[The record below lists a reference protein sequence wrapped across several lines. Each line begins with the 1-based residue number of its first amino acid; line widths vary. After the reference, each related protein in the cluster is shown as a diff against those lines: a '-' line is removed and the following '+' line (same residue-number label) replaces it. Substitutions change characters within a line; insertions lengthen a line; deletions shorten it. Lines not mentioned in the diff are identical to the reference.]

1 MFQDLR
7 YGARMLLKSPSFTSI
22 AVVTL
27 ALGIGA
33 NTAIFSLINKVLL
46 RPLPVVEPGRIVSV
60 NNTTVA
66 TTKERTFPTLF
77 SYLNYRD
84 LRDRNE
90 ILDGLIAYT
99 MAPVN
104 LSDAGVNERVWGY
117 LVSGNYFETLGAKAA
132 LGRMI
137 SPEDDRAPGAHP
149 VAVLSHKCFER
160 RFGADPSVVGREL
173 IVNGR
178 SFTVIGVAPPGF
190 IGLEVNYVPEIW
202 FPLMMQSEIR
212 PGREW
217 LNNRKREGL
226 FLAGRLKPGSTAAQ
240 AESSLKI
247 IAAALAREYPNEN
260 EGMSIEL
267 SPPGLFGA
275 LGRGPILGFSTVL
288 MGVVGLVL
296 LLVCTNLA
304 NLMLARAM
312 DRRREI
318 AVRLALGAGRI
329 RIVRQLLTEN
339 FLLSFLGGAMGL
351 LLAFWVIQ
359 AAGTF
364 RPPMDVPLSTELSLD
379 VRVFIFTITITF
391 ITSIVFGLLLAL
403 QATKP
408 DLVPALKNEA
418 LPGSRRSRLRNALVT
433 AQVALSLT
441 LMIAAGL
448 VLRGLQRMQFTD
460 LGFNPRHA
468 VKLSFDL
475 DLQGYDRERGNQF
488 QRQLVDRVRSLAGVQ
503 AAGLGNPVP
512 LALYVSVLP
521 INIEGRPPARE
532 GAAPLTG
539 VASAGPGYF
548 QALGTRLLKGRDFTD
563 QDDEKALRVAVINE
577 TFARRFW
584 PGADAIGKR
593 FSLPSRDHTLIQVVG
608 IVQDGKYRSLSEAPQ
623 PFVFTSTKQFYAGL
637 TTLVARTDG
646 EPANALAAIRREVE
660 QLDPHLPV
668 FDAMTLTEHL
678 RLPLFPARVAAAA
691 LGGFGALSLT
701 LAAIGIF
708 GVMSYAV
715 SRRTREIGLRMALGA
730 QTGGV
735 MKLMLLQ
742 GMKLAALGAGIGLL
756 ISMALTRLMKNLLFG
771 VSPTDPLTVGTIVLL
786 LMSVALLACYF
797 PARKAIRVDPMVAL
811 RHE

>member
-7 YGARMLLKSPSFTSI
+7 YGARMLQKSPGFTLI
-22 AVVTL
+22 AVITL

-33 NTAIFSLINKVLL
+33 NTAIFSLINKALL
-46 RPLPVVEPGRIVSV
+46 RPLPVAEPGRIVAI

-84 LRDRNE
+84 LRDGNE

-117 LVSGNYFETLGAKAA
+117 LVSGNYFETLGAKAV
-132 LGRMI
+132 LGRLI

-190 IGLEVNYVPEIW
+190 IGLEVNYAPEIW

-226 FLAGRLKPGSTAAQ
+226 FLAGRLKPGSNAAQ

-296 LLVCTNLA
+296 LLVCTNMA

-329 RIVRQLLTEN
+329 RILRQLLTEN
-339 FLLSFLGGAMGL
+339 LLLSFLGGAMGL
-351 LLAFWVIQ
+351 LLASWVIQ

-379 VRVFIFTITITF
+379 VRVFIFTITLTF
-391 ITSIVFGLLLAL
+391 ITSIVFGLLPAL

-408 DLVPALKNEA
+408 DLAPALKNEA
-418 LPGSRRSRLRNALVT
+418 LKGSRRSRMRDAC
-433 AQVALSLT
+433 
-441 LMIAAGL
+441 
-448 VLRGLQRMQFTD
+448 
-460 LGFNPRHA
+460 
-468 VKLSFDL
+468 
-475 DLQGYDRERGNQF
+475 
-488 QRQLVDRVRSLAGVQ
+488 
-503 AAGLGNPVP
+503 VP
-512 LALYVSVLP
+512 
-521 INIEGRPPARE
+521 G
-532 GAAPLTG
+532 
-539 VASAGPGYF
+539 
-548 QALGTRLLKGRDFTD
+548 
-563 QDDEKALRVAVINE
+563 
-577 TFARRFW
+577 
-584 PGADAIGKR
+584 
-593 FSLPSRDHTLIQVVG
+593 
-608 IVQDGKYRSLSEAPQ
+608 EAH
-623 PFVFTSTKQFYAGL
+623 V
-637 TTLVARTDG
+637 
-646 EPANALAAIRREVE
+646 
-660 QLDPHLPV
+660 
-668 FDAMTLTEHL
+668 
-678 RLPLFPARVAAAA
+678 
-691 LGGFGALSLT
+691 
-701 LAAIGIF
+701 
-708 GVMSYAV
+708 
-715 SRRTREIGLRMALGA
+715 
-730 QTGGV
+730 
-735 MKLMLLQ
+735 
-742 GMKLAALGAGIGLL
+742 
-756 ISMALTRLMKNLLFG
+756 
-771 VSPTDPLTVGTIVLL
+771 
-786 LMSVALLACYF
+786 
-797 PARKAIRVDPMVAL
+797 
-811 RHE
+811 

>member
-7 YGARMLLKSPSFTSI
+7 YGARMLQKSPGFTLI
-22 AVVTL
+22 AVITL

-46 RPLPVVEPGRIVSV
+46 RPLPVAEPGRIVAI

-84 LRDRNE
+84 LRDLNE

-117 LVSGNYFETLGAKAA
+117 LVSGNYFETLGAKAV
-132 LGRMI
+132 LGRLI

-190 IGLEVNYVPEIW
+190 IGLEVNYAPEIW

-226 FLAGRLKPGSTAAQ
+226 FLAGRLRPGSNAAQ

-339 FLLSFLGGAMGL
+339 LLLSFLGGAMGL
-351 LLAFWVIQ
+351 LLASWVIQ
-359 AAGTF
+359 SAGTF
-364 RPPMDVPLSTELSLD
+364 RPPMDVPLSTELGLD
-379 VRVFIFTITITF
+379 VRVFIFTIAITF
-391 ITSIVFGLLLAL
+391 ITSIMFGLLPAV

-418 LPGSRRSRLRNALVT
+418 LQGSRRSRLRNALVT

-460 LGFNPRHA
+460 LGFNPQHA

-488 QRQLVDRVRSLAGVQ
+488 QRQLLDRVRSLAGVQ

-521 INIEGRPPARE
+521 FNIEGRPPARE

-548 QALGTRLLKGRDFTD
+548 QALGARLLKGRNFTD

-584 PGADAIGKR
+584 PGEDAIGKR
-593 FSLPSRDHTLIQVVG
+593 FSLPSRDHVLIQVVG

-646 EPANALAAIRREVE
+646 EPANALAAIRGEVE

-715 SRRTREIGLRMALGA
+715 SQRTREIGLRMALGA

-735 MKLMLLQ
+735 LKLMLLQ
-742 GMKLAALGAGIGLL
+742 GMKPAALGAGIGLL
-756 ISMALTRLMKNLLFG
+756 ISMAFTRLMKNLLFG
-771 VSPTDPLTVGTIVLL
+771 VSPTDPLTFWTIVLL
-786 LMSVALLACYF
+786 LMTVALLACYF
-797 PARKAIRVDPMVAL
+797 PARKAIKVDPMVAL

>member
-7 YGARMLLKSPSFTSI
+7 YGARMLLKSPSFTLI
-22 AVVTL
+22 AVITL

-46 RPLPVVEPGRIVSV
+46 RPLPIAEPGRIVAI

-66 TTKERTFPTLF
+66 ATKERTFPTLF

-84 LRDRNE
+84 LRDRNG

-99 MAPVN
+99 MAPVS
-104 LSDAGVNERVWGY
+104 LSHAGVNERVWGY
-117 LVSGNYFETLGAKAA
+117 LVSGNYFDTLGAKAV

-178 SFTVIGVAPPGF
+178 SFTVIGVAQPGF
-190 IGLEVNYVPEIW
+190 IGLEVNYTPEIW

-329 RIVRQLLTEN
+329 RILRQLLTEN
-339 FLLSFLGGAMGL
+339 LLLSFLGGAMGL
-351 LLAFWVIQ
+351 LLASWAIQ

-379 VRVFIFTITITF
+379 ARVFIFTITITF
-391 ITSIVFGLLLAL
+391 ITSIVFGLLPAL

-408 DLVPALKNEA
+408 DLVPALKNGA
-418 LPGSRRSRLRNALVT
+418 SPGSRRSRLRNALVT

-441 LMIAAGL
+441 LMISAGL

-460 LGFNPRHA
+460 LGFNPQHA

-503 AAGLGNPVP
+503 AAGVGNPVP
-512 LALYVSVLP
+512 LALYVSILP
-521 INIEGRPPARE
+521 INIEGRAPVRE
-532 GAAPLTG
+532 GTAPLTG

-563 QDDEKALRVAVINE
+563 QDDEKTLRVAVINE
-577 TFARRFW
+577 NFARRFW
-584 PGADAIGKR
+584 PGEDAIGKR
-593 FSLPSRDHTLIQVVG
+593 FSLPSRDHALIQVVG
-608 IVQDGKYRSLSEAPQ
+608 IVQDGKYRSLSEDPQ
-623 PFVFTSTKQFYAGL
+623 PFLFTSTKQFYAGL
-637 TTLVARTDG
+637 TTLVARVDG
-646 EPANALAAIRREVE
+646 QPANAIAAIRREVE

-708 GVMSYAV
+708 GVMSYTV
-715 SRRTREIGLRMALGA
+715 SQRTREIGLRMALGA

-735 MKLMLLQ
+735 MKLMLMQ
-742 GMKLAALGAGIGLL
+742 GMKLAAMGAGIGLL

-771 VSPTDPLTVGTIVLL
+771 VSPTDPLTFGTIVLL